1 MAISHID
8 HIGIAVSSLEKVKPF
23 YEEGL
28 GIRVEEVEELP
39 QKHLKV
45 AFIPVGDTRIE
56 LLEPTSEASTVHQF
70 IQKRGEGI
78 HHIAFHVDDI
88 EASIAQLKEMGYRL
102 LSEVPEEG
110 AGGTKIVF
118 LHPKSG
124 FGVLIELVEGEGH

>member
-70 IQKRGEGI
+70 IQKR
-78 HHIAFHVDDI
+78 
-88 EASIAQLKEMGYRL
+88 
-102 LSEVPEEG
+102 
-110 AGGTKIVF
+110 
-118 LHPKSG
+118 
-124 FGVLIELVEGEGH
+124 

>member
-1 MAISHID
+1 
-8 HIGIAVSSLEKVKPF
+8 
-23 YEEGL
+23 L

>member
-1 MAISHID
+1 
-8 HIGIAVSSLEKVKPF
+8 
-23 YEEGL
+23 
-28 GIRVEEVEELP
+28 
-39 QKHLKV
+39 
-45 AFIPVGDTRIE
+45 
-56 LLEPTSEASTVHQF
+56 
-70 IQKRGEGI
+70 
-78 HHIAFHVDDI
+78 VDDI